1 MPYRRSSGGVFYFK
15 MQLTNIITAG
25 FAEMIAF
32 AGSIARIGTE
42 DYDCVQAET
51 QELAELV
58 IGGVDEE
65 LQGGLIFKKADFVSG
80 LPVIGQKLVFG
91 ADIVRIVTIKTEQ
104 SDPTFLIGFTK
115 VGESTTLPTIAD
127 PSIPCYHIDGGE
139 VDHPC

>member
-1 MPYRRSSGGVFYFK
+1 M
-15 MQLTNIITAG
+15 LT
-25 FAEMIAF
+25 F
-32 AGSIARIGTE
+32 AGSTARFGDK
-42 DYDCVQAET
+42 DYNCVQAET

-65 LQGGLIFKKADFVSG
+65 LQGGLIFQKADFNTG

-91 ADIVRIVTIKTEQ
+91 ADMLRIVTIKTEQ
-104 SDPTFLIGFTK
+104 ADPTFLIGFTK
-115 VGESTTLPTIAD
+115 VNDATGNPVIAD

>member
-1 MPYRRSSGGVFYFK
+1 MPYRRLSGGVFYFK
-15 MQLTNIITAG
+15 MQLSNIITAAFG
-25 FAEMIAF
+25 EMIAL
-32 AGSIARIGTE
+32 AGSTARVGE
-42 DYDCVQAET
+42 DDYDCIQAET

-65 LQGGLIFKKADFVSG
+65 LQGGLIFQKADFGQG
-80 LPVIGQKLVFG
+80 LPVIGQKIVFG
-91 ADIVRIVTIKTEQ
+91 ADIIRIVTIKTEQ